1 MQPIFLFLVVSDIAE
16 EGDDAFAAMR
26 RAKAKSSLKG
36 KGRKIVEVP
45 REDMQYGLEKVQIG
59 MIIYTYDMKK
69 PSLISIQYTSHYFL
83 F

>member
-1 MQPIFLFLVVSDIAE
+1 MITCNLLSYFCFSDIPE

-36 KGRKIVEVP
+36 KGKKFVEVP

-59 MIIYTYDMKK
+59 MIINTYNIKK
-69 PSLISIQYTSHYFL
+69 PSLISVQYTSH
-83 F
+83 

>member
-1 MQPIFLFLVVSDIAE
+1 MVSDIAE

-45 REDMQYGLEKVQIG
+45 REDMQYGLEKVQIR
-59 MIIYTYDMKK
+59 MT
-69 PSLISIQYTSHYFL
+69 L
-83 F
+83 

>member
-1 MQPIFLFLVVSDIAE
+1 MTMITCTLYSYFCVVSDIAE

-59 MIIYTYDMKK
+59 IKI
-69 PSLISIQYTSHYFL
+69 
-83 F
+83 

>member
-1 MQPIFLFLVVSDIAE
+1 MCVISDIAE

-36 KGRKIVEVP
+36 KGKKFVEVP

-69 PSLISIQYTSHYFL
+69 YRTSLISVQYSSHYFY
-83 F
+83 FED